1 LIKHAQKLLANCG
14 IQMSPSKVTRLV
26 RTFKH
31 RVEANGYPF
40 EAFLINSVQLTA
52 EQRRQTLANPEIAR
66 VIAYADP
73 TGELAVN
80 RVIRRRG
87 STFGG
92 AA

>member
-1 LIKHAQKLLANCG
+1 VSSVIAALACGTTSADTLIKHAQKLLANCG

-52 EQRRQTLANPEIAR
+52 EQRRKPWLILRSPA
-66 VIAYADP
+66 
-73 TGELAVN
+73 
-80 RVIRRRG
+80 
-87 STFGG
+87 
-92 AA
+92 